1 MTSTDIAP
9 SSPDYY
15 SGETSTL
22 KILEHPSGA
31 GLYVP
36 LGQAYSKCELFTPA
50 QPEVSQNRPA
60 DVDADAAQA
69 ALFRE
74 LAEACAEAYQP
85 EVSQNRPVD
94 VDAAQAAFEA
104 TLMAINTRT
113 SPYVDGTFAFD
124 V

>member
-22 KILEHPSGA
+22 KI
-31 GLYVP
+31 
-36 LGQAYSKCELFTPA
+36 
-50 QPEVSQNRPA
+50 
-60 DVDADAAQA
+60 
-69 ALFRE
+69 
-74 LAEACAEAYQP
+74 P

-94 VDAAQAAFEA
+94 VDAAQAAFEEA
-104 TLMAINTRT
+104 LMAINTRT
-113 SPYVDGTFAFD
+113 STPYVDGTFAFD